1 MLENNLIKA
10 NEDIV
15 TISTIAKRMGWGAVS
30 EQSFQRILYLV
41 QIHTLL
47 NMQGKI
53 YSPITTLR

>member
-41 QIHTLL
+41 QIL
-47 NMQGKI
+47 
-53 YSPITTLR
+53 